1 MSSRIKNPK
10 APVHMCYN
18 IAGRKDIC
26 FFNLLEVIAEMYLGV
41 QHLDS

>member
-1 MSSRIKNPK
+1 
-10 APVHMCYN
+10 MCYN
-18 IAGRKDIC
+18 IADRKDIC